1 MTKNFT
7 LARQLLLGALLLAYL
22 ACASRFVPSLWML
35 LKIDIV
41 TPSAGLLTAT
51 GSGFLVLGVA
61 RSVFDARL
69 GQYFL
74 MLAALQLAIA
84 ASQIGNW
91 GYRLSQAIVA
101 TLVFGVLVALL
112 GAGLAYRSRFKD

>member
-7 LARQLLLGALLLAYL
+7 LALQLLLGALLLAYL
-22 ACASRFVPSLWML
+22 ACAWRYVPSLWML
-35 LKIDIV
+35 LKIDSV

-91 GYRLSQAIVA
+91 EYRLSQAIVA

-112 GAGLAYRSRFKD
+112 GAGLAYRARSKD

>member
-1 MTKNFT
+1 MTKNLT
-7 LARQLLLGALLLAYL
+7 LALQLLLGALLLAYL
-22 ACASRFVPSLWML
+22 ACAWRYVPSLWML
-35 LKIDIV
+35 LKIDSV

-91 GYRLSQAIVA
+91 EYRLSQAIVA

>member
-1 MTKNFT
+1 MTKNLT

-41 TPSAGLLTAT
+41 TPSAGLLTVT
-51 GSGFLVLGVA
+51 GSGFLALGVA
-61 RSVFDARL
+61 RLVCDARL

-84 ASQIGNW
+84 ACQVGNW
-91 GYRLSQAIVA
+91 EYRLSQAIVA